1 VVLVSITEH
10 VDDRYED
17 GRYTDASNPRMVTYI
32 DPITGYVS
40 HYEILPA
47 VFDEPCTFTITFTQE
62 EPMIPTRREVWA
74 EIKDRIDVCQNVAR
88 PPYTMVEVGTVYNG
102 HLYSGFGF
110 AKQNRYGPTAD
121 EWNEKEGFNH
131 AYGRAKQNLLDTIM
145 ASLKGAA

>member
-1 VVLVSITEH
+1 MVLVSNRAFRFPAIT
-10 VDDRYED
+10 YSYIPK
-17 GRYTDASNPRMVTYI
+17 GYTCLVNGPDMQLVRIP
-32 DPITGYVS
+32 
-40 HYEILPA
+40 E
-47 VFDEPCTFTITFTQE
+47 E